1 MTDQTSNQ
9 TAIQP
14 ASNPQPADGQT
25 GGVVN
30 QTIVQSNVGQT
41 PVNDV
46 NNSLSQSV
54 SAPPITTAQATPIQT
69 ASTVPAPMSQSDAL
83 SVLEAAIAQASQQS
97 DVARQ
102 AAEKTLQ
109 RATEETGELAQVL
122 PSAILTATNTL
133 NPVTPTT
140 TAKESEGLKSPDKS
154 NQAEAGTGIQA
165 VEVEKNPELPPEV
178 EGFINKVEQQ
188 ADQLPKEIVIADAI
202 KNLPQHHPLP
212 KQPVIIL
219 PITPEIEKA
228 GATKSPKFSV
238 RWLVEWSRRIMKMFV
253 GKVIYR
259 QT

>member
-1 MTDQTSNQ
+1 MTDQT
-9 TAIQP
+9 
-14 ASNPQPADGQT
+14 NPQATSATSSNLNQGGDDQVVTTSDTGIVSSSTQSPA
-25 GGVVN
+25 V
-30 QTIVQSNVGQT
+30 
-41 PVNDV
+41 
-46 NNSLSQSV
+46 
-54 SAPPITTAQATPIQT
+54 
-69 ASTVPAPMSQSDAL
+69 ASTVKSNTSQDAL
-83 SVLEAAIAQASQQS
+83 SVLEAAIAHASQQS

-109 RATEETGELAQVL
+109 QSTDETGELAQVL
-122 PSAILTATNTL
+122 PNAILSATNTL
-133 NPVTPTT
+133 NPATPTV
-140 TAKESEGLKSPDKS
+140 TAKEAEGLKSPDKS
-154 NQAEAGTGIQA
+154 NQAEAGTGVQA

-212 KQPVIIL
+212 KQPVVVL
-219 PITPEIEKA
+219 PITPEIEKT